1 MYNIVPYKLKV
12 VNVEDGILNTPPPI
26 TQNRTSY
33 PRWGGGYGDDS
44 NMVPIY
50 EENISD
56 TIIAG
61 NKYLS
66 CNNIL
71 ESIDSVLSS
80 LHIGGSTYN
89 IYSRKTETATN
100 FTIQKNTE
108 SIESNKLLEV
118 TSDEV

>member
-1 MYNIVPYKLKV
+1 
-12 VNVEDGILNTPPPI
+12 
-26 TQNRTSY
+26 
-33 PRWGGGYGDDS
+33 
-44 NMVPIY
+44 MVPIY